1 MSDADDDPDVAFLV
15 ELFELAL
22 EHTVSPPKR
31 NRVTAQALV
40 KIQSRRAKST
50 SSLAFKPETK

>member
-1 MSDADDDPDVAFLV
+1 MTEEEDEDVAFLV

-22 EHTVSPPKR
+22 EHTVAPPKR
-31 NRVTAQALV
+31 NRVAAQAIA

>member
-1 MSDADDDPDVAFLV
+1 MSEDYDKEVAFLV

-22 EHTVSPPKR
+22 EHTIPPPAR
-31 NRVTAQALV
+31 NRVTAQFIA
-40 KIQSRRAKST
+40 KIQSRRARST